1 MPCFLLPLPGTPGT
15 GHNEDWWRAF
25 LLKLRECGYDGPLS
39 IEQEDYT
46 IPTRQALAQAAALLR
61 RVLPA

>member
-1 MPCFLLPLPGTPGT
+1 MPPAPGILSRPGT
-15 GHNEDWWRAF
+15 GHDEAWWRSF
-25 LLKLRECGYDGPLS
+25 LAKLRDCGYDGPLS

-46 IPTRQALAQAAALLR
+46 IPTRLALEQAAALLR